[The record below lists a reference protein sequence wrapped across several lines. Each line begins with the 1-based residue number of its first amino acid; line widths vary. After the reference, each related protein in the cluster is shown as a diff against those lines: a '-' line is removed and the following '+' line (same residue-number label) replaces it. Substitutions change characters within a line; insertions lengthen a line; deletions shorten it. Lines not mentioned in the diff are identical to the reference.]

1 VRDHE
6 GNPGVIAWLHHCR
19 DAQEAEGISCLEG
32 LKYANRWL
40 SHVQVVLESDCVNI
54 IAKIQSCEK
63 AISCYHWHQRR
74 HDKTWSVLKIWREQ
88 NMIAHNLADYALKSC
103 S

>member
-6 GNPGVIAWLHHCR
+6 GNPGVMAWLHHCR

-63 AISCYHWHQRR
+63 AISM
-74 HDKTWSVLKIWREQ
+74 LKIWREQ
-88 NMIAHNLADYALKSC
+88 NMIAHNLADYALRSC